1 MFDCI
6 IVGSGPAGASA
17 AYHLAKYGRS
27 VLVLEK
33 ETLPRYKPCGGGVS
47 PIVQEWFDFDFSPA
61 ISLKI
66 NSIRYTWKKGDLVEV
81 KLQNQQPIWMVRR
94 EVFDYFIVQQAQKQ
108 GAEIRDKTPV
118 IGIEFKH
125 NNWQVYT
132 NNQSFTS
139 PYLIAADGA
148 KGSMAKWLGFKN
160 RKRFAGGA
168 MEIEVPVK
176 NQQIDSAYF
185 EFGML
190 NNGYVWNFPK
200 ADGYSIG
207 VGTFWR
213 KHGQNFGTLLTEY
226 ATMFEV
232 NIQNVQKFGHP
243 LCLWNGNQ
251 KLHTQKAVL
260 AGEAACIVDPF
271 TAEGIRPSIFTGI
284 KAATAIHNSLN
295 GDLFAL
301 EKYSQIINEEWG
313 KDMVWAQRLAQGF
326 SRFSNIGY
334 QVGVKRPRATTIMT
348 KILSGEL
355 RYSDVVSSALRK
367 LWQR

>member
-33 ETLPRYKPCGGGVS
+33 ESLPRYKPCGGGVS

-94 EVFDYFIVQQAQKQ
+94 EIFDYFIVQQAQKQ

-139 PYLIAADGA
+139 RYLIAADGA
-148 KGSMAKWLGFKN
+148 KGSMAKWL
-160 RKRFAGGA
+160 
-168 MEIEVPVK
+168 
-176 NQQIDSAYF
+176 
-185 EFGML
+185 
-190 NNGYVWNFPK
+190 
-200 ADGYSIG
+200 
-207 VGTFWR
+207 
-213 KHGQNFGTLLTEY
+213 
-226 ATMFEV
+226 
-232 NIQNVQKFGHP
+232 
-243 LCLWNGNQ
+243 
-251 KLHTQKAVL
+251 
-260 AGEAACIVDPF
+260 
-271 TAEGIRPSIFTGI
+271 
-284 KAATAIHNSLN
+284 
-295 GDLFAL
+295 
-301 EKYSQIINEEWG
+301 
-313 KDMVWAQRLAQGF
+313 
-326 SRFSNIGY
+326 
-334 QVGVKRPRATTIMT
+334 
-348 KILSGEL
+348 
-355 RYSDVVSSALRK
+355 
-367 LWQR
+367 